1 MVNVGCCHLQYNRPG
16 FIGQHYRTILI
27 EKLSVDPRLG
37 TGIRLGTMFHDGSKI
52 ENCPNQ
58 TDAEN
63 SDWYCGAPSWCYPV
77 AIVGTAMAAVGQP
90 FMLVLPTKL
99 AAQWFNPDER
109 DIANSIAAL
118 ANPLGIMVASILAP
132 IIVNEPSDL
141 KYLQIYFAIPVLLS
155 FITSLFI
162 RQEGYHLEEKEDSFK
177 VKGHN
182 IL

>member
-1 MVNVGCCHLQYNRPG
+1 
-16 FIGQHYRTILI
+16 
-27 EKLSVDPRLG
+27 
-37 TGIRLGTMFHDGSKI
+37 MFHDGSNI
-52 ENCPNQ
+52 DNCPEPTIYQ
-58 TDAEN
+58 
-63 SDWYCGAPSWCYPV
+63 SDNDLNWLCGAPSWCYFV
-77 AIVGTAMAAVGQP
+77 AIVGTAIAAVGQP

-99 AAQWFNPDER
+99 AAQWFDPHER

-141 KYLQIYFAIPVLLS
+141 KYLQIYFAIPVVLS

-177 VKGHN
+177 VKGSN
-182 IL
+182 YSVITIEFPSVKLLQQ

>member
-1 MVNVGCCHLQYNRPG
+1 
-16 FIGQHYRTILI
+16 
-27 EKLSVDPRLG
+27 
-37 TGIRLGTMFHDGSKI
+37 MFHDGSVI

-58 TDAEN
+58 SIYIIDEDVP
-63 SDWYCGAPSWCYPV
+63 DWLCAAPSWSYPV
-77 AIVGTAMAAVGQP
+77 AIVGTAIAAIGQP

-99 AAQWFNPDER
+99 AAQWFDPAER

-141 KYLQIYFAIPVLLS
+141 KYLQIYFGIPVLLS

-162 RQEGYHLEEKEDSFK
+162 RQEGNHLEEKEDSFK
-177 VKGHN
+177 VQGYEF
-182 IL
+182 

>member
-1 MVNVGCCHLQYNRPG
+1 MVNVGCCHLQYNRSG
-16 FIGQHYRTILI
+16 IIERHIRVLFI
-27 EKLSVDPRLG
+27 ENLSVNPCKG
-37 TGIRLGTMFHDGSKI
+37 TGIRLATMFHDGSKI
-52 ENCPNQ
+52 EYCSIQ
-58 TDAEN
+58 TEQEN
-63 SDWYCGAPSWCYPV
+63 SEWFCGAPGWCYPV
-77 AIVGTAMAAVGQP
+77 AIVGTAVAAIGQP

-132 IIVNEPSDL
+132 IIVKEPSDL

-177 VKGHN
+177 VKG
-182 IL
+182 